1 MKVSQPKPEGPQF
14 ESGRGDAF
22 FYVGRLIYTGG
33 QDIYMKKLLCSVVLG
48 LAVGLFSCKSKEEKY
63 YDSPLLFSAPL
74 GMPVQEDTL
83 VQERQ
88 SELED
93 IIEEHKVPYI
103 ADIIYF
109 DDSLKERYV
118 TAMKEEY
125 DTEEQISANFWKKF
139 NENILK
145 YVCVT
150 IMPRH
155 LVGKGK
161 DSIILVFPT
170 AYDKKESQE
179 DLVSFIVD
187 HEAVHAKDNATG
199 ITLAGEKMTP
209 ETIDK
214 MGNKKYEAIMEL
226 RAYGHQLMQIEDRKR
241 KVSQTCM
248 DFIVHMYAIIH
259 RRLLFKAQ
267 TDNHVMSAIEQAPY
281 LPMIDLQSKK
291 LILYRVEKPK

>member
-1 MKVSQPKPEGPQF
+1 
-14 ESGRGDAF
+14 
-22 FYVGRLIYTGG
+22 
-33 QDIYMKKLLCSVVLG
+33 MKKLLCSVVLG

-63 YDSPLLFSAPL
+63 DAAPLLFSVPIGA
-74 GMPVQEDTL
+74 PVQEDTL

-109 DDSLKERYV
+109 DDALKGRYASV
-118 TAMKEEY
+118 MKKEY
-125 DTEEQISANFWKKF
+125 GTEEQISANFWKKF
-139 NENILK
+139 HENILK

-170 AYDKKESQE
+170 AYDKKESPE

-187 HEAVHAKDNATG
+187 HEAVHAKDNAEG
-199 ITLAGEKMTP
+199 ITLSGERMTP

-214 MGNKKYEAIMEL
+214 LGNKRYEAIMEL
-226 RAYGHQLMQIEDRKR
+226 RAYGHQLMQIEDGKR
-241 KVSQTCM
+241 KVSQICM
-248 DFIVHMYAIIH
+248 DFIVHMYCAIH
-259 RRLLFKAQ
+259 RRLLFRAQ
-267 TDNHVMSAIEQAPY
+267 TDKHVMSAIEQAPY
-281 LPMIDLQSKK
+281 LPMLDLQSKK
-291 LILYRVEKPK
+291 LVLYRVEKPK